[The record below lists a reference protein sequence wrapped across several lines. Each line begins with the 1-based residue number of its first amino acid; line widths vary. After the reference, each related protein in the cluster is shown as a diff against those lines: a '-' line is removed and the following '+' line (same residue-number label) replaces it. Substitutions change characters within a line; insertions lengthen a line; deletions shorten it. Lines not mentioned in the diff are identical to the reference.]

1 MVGVP
6 TSLITTASAAVP
18 ASVTNQTIYITGIY
32 NGNAATATIAH
43 EGEYSGVPT
52 GGAGT
57 VIVKLKTGD
66 SFTPATPIPVKAERK
81 VHSDKADVTVSYV
94 VEGGPAITGPNGY
107 PWDQTNDT
115 FAGPFNYSY

>member
-6 TSLITTASAAVP
+6 TSLITTTSAAVP
-18 ASVTNQTIYITGIY
+18 SSVTNQRIFITGIY
-32 NGNAATATIAH
+32 NGNGNTATIAH
-43 EGEYSGVPT
+43 ESEDGNGDPA

-81 VHSDKADVTVSYV
+81 IHSDRADVTISYV
-94 VEGGPAITGPNGY
+94 VEGGATFTGP
-107 PWDQTNDT
+107 
-115 FAGPFNYSY
+115 AGLTGTATSY

>member
-6 TSLITTASAAVP
+6 KSLVTTASAAVP
-18 ASVTNQTIYITGIY
+18 ATVTNQTIYITGIY

-43 EGEYSGVPT
+43 EQEHGNGDPA

-66 SFTPATPIPVKAERK
+66 SFTPSTPIPLKAERK
-81 VHSDKADVTVSYV
+81 VHADKADVTVSYV
-94 VEGGPAITGPNGY
+94 VEGGPTITGP
-107 PWDQTNDT
+107 
-115 FAGPFNYSY
+115 AGLTGTSTSY